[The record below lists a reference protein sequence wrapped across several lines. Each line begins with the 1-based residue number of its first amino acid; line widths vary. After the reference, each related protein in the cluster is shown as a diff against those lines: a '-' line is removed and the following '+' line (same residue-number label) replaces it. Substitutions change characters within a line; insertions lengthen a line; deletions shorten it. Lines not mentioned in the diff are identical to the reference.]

1 MKIKITTA
9 GGSIEYYK
17 DKLKKYN
24 YNNDIEIKEEPLYRG
39 INSKIVKKK
48 YDNATI
54 EINTIKQLLEL
65 SKEIEEDLIITD
77 NQIMIYNDYI
87 E

>member
-1 MKIKITTA
+1 MKINITAA
-9 GGSIEYYK
+9 GDNIEYYK

-24 YNNDIEIKEEPLYRG
+24 YNNNIEIKEEPLYRG

-65 SKEIEEDLIITD
+65 RKEIKEDLIIVD
-77 NQIMIYNDYI
+77 NEIIIYNDYI

>member
-17 DKLKKYN
+17 DKLEKYN

-65 SKEIEEDLIITD
+65 KKELEEDLIICD
-77 NQIMIYNDYI
+77 NSIMIYNDYI